1 MRKYSAFRGL
11 GSKEETSTT
20 IYHLHPLRL
29 SAPSPNRLPQRQ
41 SYIRRE
47 TRMGQRLSGRPVDI
61 PRVDPVFAKRG
72 AAAGQVMGI
81 STGQWLMVLNV
92 I

>member
-1 MRKYSAFRGL
+1 MRTYRGFRGL
-11 GSKEETSTT
+11 GLKEETSTT
-20 IYHLHPLRL
+20 IYHLNTLRL
-29 SAPSPNRLPQRQ
+29 SAPSPNRPPQRQ
-41 SYIRRE
+41 SYSRRD

-61 PRVDPVFAKRG
+61 PRVDTVFAKRG